1 MHVPVL
7 LAASCW
13 NSFWIDD
20 LPCSQ
25 IDLNFQHYHSDHRH
39 QNLEKMFMCCS
50 VLHLKH
56 PNVVY
61 FSTPFTGQNHLFGR
75 LTFFFNRKKQE
86 KKHKKR
92 IVDKKDG
99 STSIST
105 LLPNTGRHEKVGWFL
120 GKLWFFLIWHE
131 PLFVCVITHYF
142 QKKQRLKTKNKF
154 NFRHF

>member
-13 NSFWIDD
+13 NSFWIYD

-50 VLHLKH
+50 VLHLKL

-86 KKHKKR
+86 KKQKKENSR
-92 IVDKKDG
+92 QKRRVYQHFNTTPKPAPKHWQTRK
-99 STSIST
+99 SWLISRKIMIFLNLAWTTFCVCNYT
-105 LLPNTGRHEKVGWFL
+105 LLPEKTEV
-120 GKLWFFLIWHE
+120 KN
-131 PLFVCVITHYF
+131 
-142 QKKQRLKTKNKF
+142 QK
-154 NFRHF
+154 